1 MKLKSG
7 VISYTKAGIILKRA
21 FHAYIKIL
29 LSRAKPSAMK
39 LRYDAKHPQVLLA
52 QWKL

>member
-7 VISYTKAGIILKRA
+7 VVSYTKAGIILKRA

-29 LSRAKPSAMK
+29 VSTDQKQS
-39 LRYDAKHPQVLLA
+39 PQQEVTV
-52 QWKL
+52 